1 MNKAKIIHIV
11 AIDGTMED
19 IKNIQTELM
28 PLKDKLPY
36 EFIFSNDKIQL
47 HDIDNLINMLTALKD
62 KEDKK
67 WVQ

>member
-1 MNKAKIIHIV
+1 MKKAKIIHITV
-11 AIDGTMED
+11 IDGTMDD
-19 IKNIQTELM
+19 IKNVQRELM
-28 PLKDKLPY
+28 TLKDKLPY

-67 WVQ
+67 